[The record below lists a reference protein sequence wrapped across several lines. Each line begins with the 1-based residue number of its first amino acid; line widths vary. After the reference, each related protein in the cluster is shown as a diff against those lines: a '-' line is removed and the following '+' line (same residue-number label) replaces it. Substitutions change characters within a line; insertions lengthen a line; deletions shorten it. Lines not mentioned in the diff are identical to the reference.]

1 MEDYILKCEKIRKEF
16 PGVVALDNVEFSL
29 RKGEVHAI
37 CGENGAGKS
46 TLIKIITGLYGRD
59 GGKIIYEGKEENF
72 KSVQECRENG
82 ISLIPQEI
90 HMAQDLTVAE
100 NVMMTGYPK
109 KAGRID
115 WDFMKTRTIELQKRI
130 GIENYFT
137 PDTLVGTLSMGHQ
150 QLIEVM
156 KAISTELKVI
166 AFDEPTSSL
175 SDDESERLFELIDEL
190 KKAGVSIIYVS
201 HRLPE
206 IFRICDRI
214 TVFKDG
220 KYISTDEAKDV
231 TPEMIVS
238 RMVGREMAGF
248 KKTAVTADY
257 SETVLQVKDLKWKN
271 YVRGVSFDLHK
282 GEILGHKF
290 ICDCHY
296 KTSLFSLIIPVFF
309 KLLCDFFR
317 VLFYFINKLLFPLSL
332 CFINFFNNSIQPF
345 YFFLNC
351 HQTLF

>member
-1 MEDYILKCEKIRKEF
+1 MEDYILKCENIRKEF

-72 KSVQECRENG
+72 KNVQECRQNG

-109 KAGRID
+109 KRGRVD
-115 WDFMKTRTIELQKRI
+115 WGVMRTRTLELQKRI

-156 KAISTELKVI
+156 KAI
-166 AFDEPTSSL
+166 
-175 SDDESERLFELIDEL
+175 
-190 KKAGVSIIYVS
+190 
-201 HRLPE
+201 
-206 IFRICDRI
+206 
-214 TVFKDG
+214 
-220 KYISTDEAKDV
+220 
-231 TPEMIVS
+231 
-238 RMVGREMAGF
+238 
-248 KKTAVTADY
+248 
-257 SETVLQVKDLKWKN
+257 
-271 YVRGVSFDLHK
+271 
-282 GEILGHKF
+282 
-290 ICDCHY
+290 
-296 KTSLFSLIIPVFF
+296 
-309 KLLCDFFR
+309 
-317 VLFYFINKLLFPLSL
+317 
-332 CFINFFNNSIQPF
+332 
-345 YFFLNC
+345 
-351 HQTLF
+351 